1 MITILTWVSIIA
13 GGILVLLLLLSLLG
27 GLDIDVD
34 IETGGGDIDTS
45 AGGIGLMKGMLTF
58 VSVSSWVM
66 KVLMV
71 GQQGKTL
78 SIVIGILAGILAF
91 MILNYLL
98 KFLMKNEENVNWKM
112 SDALFQKGSTYL
124 RIPSDG
130 EGIVQI
136 EIRGVSRELKA
147 KTKNGTEIK
156 TGESVIVVET
166 QNEFVFV
173 ERSK

>member
-1 MITILTWVSIIA
+1 MITVLTWVSIIA

-34 IETGGGDIDTS
+34 IETGGGDVDTS
-45 AGGIGLMKGMLTF
+45 AGGIGLMKGSLTF
-58 VSVSSWVM
+58 ISVSSWVM

-78 SIVIGILAGILAF
+78 SIVIGVLAGISAF
-91 MILNYLL
+91 MLLNYLL

-112 SDALFQKGSTYL
+112 SDALFQKGTTYL
-124 RIPSDG
+124 KIPSEG

-136 EIRGVSRELKA
+136 QIRGTSRELKA
-147 KTKNGTEIK
+147 KSKDGIEIK
-156 TGESVIVVET
+156 TGEPVIVVDT
-166 QNEFVFV
+166 QNEFAIV
-173 ERSK
+173 EISK